1 MANKINMK
9 RIGITFTQTNLKN
22 YPAWFR
28 PEDLGD
34 DVCLVELSY
43 LNPDDSLL
51 ATCDGFVLTGGI
63 DMDPSFYD
71 GPVDYPN
78 RPETFCPERDIF
90 ETSVYAYAKKR
101 KRPILAICRGMQLV
115 NVAEGGSMI
124 QDLGEEGN
132 AIHRKTGDTDKRHDI
147 EIMTGS
153 MLHRITGLKTGSINS
168 AHHQAVDIDKL
179 PSSLLIT
186 AMSHDGVAEALEYA
200 PGQDLGF
207 MIGVQWHPERMID
220 RETNPLSFA
229 IRKKFTDI
237 IRTTK

>member
-34 DVCLVELSY
+34 DISLVELSF

-51 ATCDGFVLTGGI
+51 DTCDGFVLTGGI
-63 DMDPSFYD
+63 DMDPIFYA
-71 GPVDYPN
+71 GPKDYQN
-78 RPETFCPERDIF
+78 RPEKFCPERDVF
-90 ETSVYAYAKKR
+90 ETNVYAYAKKR
-101 KRPILAICRGMQLV
+101 KRPVLAICRGMQLV
-115 NVAEGGSMI
+115 NVAEGGGMI

-147 EIMTGS
+147 RIMSGS
-153 MLHRITGLKTGSINS
+153 LLHMITGRTTGSINS
-168 AHHQAVDIDKL
+168 AHHQAIDPERV
-179 PSSLLIT
+179 PSSLQIT
-186 AMSHDGVAEALEYA
+186 AISEDDVPEALEYA

-207 MIGVQWHPERMID
+207 MIGVQWHPERMTD
-220 RETNPLSFA
+220 REINPLSFS
-229 IRKKFTDI
+229 IRKTFIDI